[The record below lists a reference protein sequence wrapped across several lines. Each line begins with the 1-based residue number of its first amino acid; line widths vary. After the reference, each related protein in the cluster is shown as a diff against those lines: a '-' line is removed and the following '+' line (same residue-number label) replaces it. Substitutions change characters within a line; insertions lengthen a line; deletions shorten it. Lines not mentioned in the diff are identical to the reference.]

1 MLTTDRRR
9 FLALSLAGA
18 VLSLAPGRAALA
30 SIEEEAASFLSDLGT
45 KAIAELTD
53 RGLSDQER
61 VDRFR
66 ALLVEGVSFPLIAQQ
81 VLGPYWRESSDA
93 QRTEFSAVLRETLI
107 GRFVEVFEDYEG
119 ESFEV
124 ASTRTSSKDDTLVA
138 ATTEVIAPN
147 GETAKLEWFMKR
159 FDQGF
164 RIYDVTVE
172 GVRLSASLKDEYDS
186 VLVKND
192 GNVDSLIQQLKAK
205 LPRTAKL

>member
-1 MLTTDRRR
+1 MTDRRR
-9 FLALSLAGA
+9 FLCLALAGTALSLVAGR
-18 VLSLAPGRAALA
+18 PALA
-30 SIEEEAASFLSDLGT
+30 SIEEDAAAFLSDLGN
-45 KAIAELTD
+45 KAIAQLTD
-53 RGLSDQER
+53 KSLSDQDR

-81 VLGPYWRESSDA
+81 VLGPYWRDSSEA
-93 QRTEFSAVLRETLI
+93 VRNEFSAVLRETLI
-107 GRFVEVFEDYEG
+107 GRFVDVFKDYEG
-119 ESFEV
+119 ETFGV
-124 ASTRTSSKDDTLVA
+124 ASTRTSSKDPSLVA
-138 ATTEVIAPN
+138 ATTEVVAPN

-192 GNVDSLIQQLKAK
+192 GDVADLIQQMKAK
-205 LPRTAKL
+205 LPKTAKL